1 MYLDYEIRSR
11 FDGSRWEV
19 PSRVYARPLEL
30 HAGMS
35 LTPDLLIRELNQIRY
50 RETGTIR
57 NPGEFSVSNDVI
69 RLHTRAFQF
78 WDGIEPERA
87 LLIRFKDNIVASIS
101 DLQTGTGIDILRIEP
116 VFIGAIYPGR
126 NEDRVLLKLEDIPPL
141 LIKTLL
147 LIEDKRFYE
156 HSGISLPSIFR
167 AFLVNLKAGQ
177 RVQGGSTIT
186 QQLVKNYFLSND
198 KSYWRK
204 INEAIMSL
212 MLEWHYSKDEIIEAY
227 VNEIY
232 LGQEGN
238 HAIHGFGLASRFYFA
253 KPLTELNPP
262 EIAILVAL
270 VKGASYYDPRRSP
283 SRALERRNLVL
294 KVMQENLLIGEAKL
308 STFLQSGLGVIGKKQ
323 KGITPYP
330 AFIELVKQQ
339 LASDY
344 DEQDLRTEGLRIFST
359 LDPYIQQQVETS
371 VSNRLNQLEIAGS
384 LEKGKL
390 ETAVIVSKRHSAEVQ
405 AVVGGR
411 HAGYSGFNR
420 SIGIKRSIGSLVK
433 PAIYLEALSRSE
445 EYYLGSLLNDEAIE
459 VDLGGGKKWVP
470 NNYDNEFHG
479 AVPLY
484 RALANSYNLA
494 TVQLGLNLGLD
505 KVNARINSL
514 GISQQLNEY
523 PANLLGAIELSPLE
537 VTQMF
542 QTLADGGY
550 FTPLRSIRSV
560 TNGYGE
566 PLQHYGI
573 KTQKVVDDASA
584 FLINLALQNVVQTGT
599 ARGLSTQIDGDLYL
613 AGKTG
618 TTNDKRDS
626 WFAGF
631 SQQYVSV
638 AWLGHDD
645 FTPTVFTGA
654 SGAMRVWGDIMQ
666 KLETKA
672 LVIPRPEDVI
682 FVSIDP
688 DTGLHVSSAC
698 PSGIEIPINV
708 NTFIGEEAPCRESGL
723 IGRTQQWLKQL
734 F

>member
-1 MYLDYEIRSR
+1 
-11 FDGSRWEV
+11 
-19 PSRVYARPLEL
+19 
-30 HAGMS
+30 
-35 LTPDLLIRELNQIRY
+35 
-50 RETGTIR
+50 
-57 NPGEFSVSNDVI
+57 
-69 RLHTRAFQF
+69 
-78 WDGIEPERA
+78 
-87 LLIRFKDNIVASIS
+87 
-101 DLQTGTGIDILRIEP
+101 
-116 VFIGAIYPGR
+116 
-126 NEDRVLLKLEDIPPL
+126 

-147 LIEDKRFYE
+147 AIEDKRFYE

-204 INEAIMSL
+204 VNEALMSL

-227 VNEIY
+227 LNEIY
-232 LGQEGN
+232 LGQEGK
-238 HAIHGFGLASRFYFA
+238 HAIHGFGLASWFYFA
-253 KPLTELNPP
+253 KPVTELNPP

-270 VKGASYYDPRRSP
+270 VKGASYYDPRRSAK
-283 SRALERRNLVL
+283 RALERRNLVL
-294 KVMQENLLIGEAKL
+294 TVMQDNSLIDQAKL
-308 STFLQSGLGVIGKKQ
+308 SAYMQSGLGVIGKKQ
-323 KGITPYP
+323 KGITSYP
-330 AFIELVKQQ
+330 AFVELVKQQ
-339 LASDY
+339 LADDY
-344 DEQDLRTEGLRIFST
+344 DEEDLRTAGLRIFST
-359 LDPYIQQQVETS
+359 LDPHIQRQVELTA
-371 VSNRLNQLEIAGS
+371 NERLNKLENTKTIDN
-384 LEKGKL
+384 GKL
-390 ETAVIVSKRHSAEVQ
+390 ETAIIVTKRHSAEVQ

-411 HAGYSGFNR
+411 HAGFSGFNR
-420 SIGIKRSIGSLVK
+420 AIGIKRSIGSLVK
-433 PAIYLEALSRSE
+433 PAIYLEALSRSD

-459 VDLGGGKKWVP
+459 VDLGGGQKWVP

-494 TVQLGLNLGLD
+494 TVQLGLSLGLD

-514 GISQQLNEY
+514 GVSRPLSEY
-523 PANLLGAIELSPLE
+523 PANLLGAIELSPFE

-550 FTPLRSIRSV
+550 LTPLRTIRSV
-560 TNGYGE
+560 TNAHGE
-566 PLQHYGI
+566 PLQHYAI

-599 ARGLSTQIDGDLYL
+599 AKGLSTQLEQELYL

-638 AWLGHDD
+638 AWVGHDD

-654 SGAMRVWGDIMQ
+654 SGAMKVWGDIMQ
-666 KLETKA
+666 KLETKP
-672 LVIPRPEDVI
+672 LVIPKPEDVI

-688 DTGLHVSSAC
+688 DTGLHVSSSC
-698 PSGIEIPINV
+698 RSGIDIPINA
-708 NTFIGEEAPCRESGL
+708 NTFIGEEAPCRDSGL
-723 IGRTQQWLKQL
+723 IDRTQQWLKQL